1 MKSIEYKLANIIY
14 LFFGVSVLRC
24 LLFFYPTE
32 ITYKNG
38 YFLYLFIIISSALL
52 FDIYNSVLDNVYTVE
67 KKILA
72 YISSII
78 VINSIVKV
86 FFTVK
91 TINELFDERYVLL
104 VESCIYH
111 IILAI
116 FMIIVKYSNYCKDW
130 REVIGLFNKNVI
142 SSYDKMLTINKIC
155 STLIM
160 FLSLLY
166 LDRIIDCDN
175 LLIQILYILSILLLS
190 LSSVDIFGCDFE
202 HFSNL
207 KIQSIIFDY
216 FKLIVVLIIIIR
228 AIKTL

>member
-1 MKSIEYKLANIIY
+1 MYIQSK
-14 LFFGVSVLRC
+14 
-24 LLFFYPTE
+24 
-32 ITYKNG
+32 
-38 YFLYLFIIISSALL
+38 
-52 FDIYNSVLDNVYTVE
+52 

-216 FKLIVVLIIIIR
+216 FKLIVVLICVNNYY
-228 AIKTL
+228 

>member
-1 MKSIEYKLANIIY
+1 MKSVEYKLANIIY

-86 FFTVK
+86 FFMVK
-91 TINELFDERYVLL
+91 TINELFGKRYVLL
-104 VESCIYH
+104 AESCIYH
-111 IILAI
+111 IILAV

-130 REVIGLFNKNVI
+130 REVIGSFNKNII
-142 SSYDKMLTINKIC
+142 SSYDKMLIINKLC
-155 STLIM
+155 STFIM

-166 LDRIIDCDN
+166 IDQIVKYNN
-175 LLIQILYILSILLLS
+175 LLIQMLYVLSLLLLS
-190 LSSVDIFGCDFE
+190 LSSIDIFGCDFE

-207 KIQSIIFDY
+207 KIQSIIFDC
-216 FKLIVVLIIIIR
+216 FKLIVVLISIIR
-228 AIKTL
+228 VIKTL

>member
-1 MKSIEYKLANIIY
+1 
-14 LFFGVSVLRC
+14 
-24 LLFFYPTE
+24 
-32 ITYKNG
+32 
-38 YFLYLFIIISSALL
+38 
-52 FDIYNSVLDNVYTVE
+52 
-67 KKILA
+67 
-72 YISSII
+72 
-78 VINSIVKV
+78 
-86 FFTVK
+86 
-91 TINELFDERYVLL
+91 
-104 VESCIYH
+104 
-111 IILAI
+111 
-116 FMIIVKYSNYCKDW
+116 
-130 REVIGLFNKNVI
+130 
-142 SSYDKMLTINKIC
+142 MLTINKIC